1 MNTGVWKNMEN
12 KLKVEK
18 ENPIEKRK
26 VLVCCGT
33 GCLANNSLEI
43 YKELKR
49 KVELINEDIIVE
61 IFVKAT
67 GCNGL
72 CEKGPIVKIIPD
84 NTSYFQVKTAD
95 VDEIVKRTI
104 MEGEVIN
111 RLLYYDINKKE
122 KIRYHGD
129 TDFYKKQYKI
139 ALRNIGEIDP
149 VDINDYLELDGYKA
163 LRRALFEMRQED
175 IIDEV
180 VKSSLR
186 GRGGAGFPTGLKW
199 EKCNSIDKFPKY
211 VICNGDEGDPGAF
224 MDRSIMEG
232 DPNSIIEGMIICGYA
247 IGASAGYMY
256 IRDEYGLAIKNM
268 SKALRKAREKGF
280 LGKNILESG
289 FDFDIEIVRGGGAF
303 VCGESSALMASIEG
317 RVGEPRAK
325 YIRSTERGL
334 WNQPTVLN
342 NVETWANIP
351 PIINKGSEWFTQI
364 GNENS
369 RGTKVFS
376 LVGKVENTGL
386 VEVPMGTTLREL
398 IFDIGGGIRGN
409 RKFKAVQTGGP
420 SGGCIPE
427 EYLDIGIDFESLSEI
442 GSMMGSG
449 GMIVM
454 DDRTCMVE
462 VAKYYL
468 SFLAEESCGKCVTCR
483 EGIRMMHYILESI
496 TNGKGIEK
504 DVDLLLDLC
513 ETIKESS
520 LCGLGKTAPNP
531 VITTIKYFR
540 DEYMEHIVDRKC
552 SAGVCKELTSFN
564 IDPQL
569 CIGCGLCKKNCPADA
584 IIGEIKTPHKIH
596 MSKCIKCGSCVDSCK
611 FDAVKIGGQINENK
625 NKW

>member
-1 MNTGVWKNMEN
+1 MNN
-12 KLKVEK
+12 KLKINK
-18 ENPIEKRK
+18 KDNIDKRK

-43 YKELKR
+43 YKEIKR
-49 KVELINEDIIVE
+49 KIKFIKEDISVKPL
-61 IFVKAT
+61 VKAT

-84 NTSYFQVKTAD
+84 NISYFHVKTED
-95 VDEIVKRTI
+95 IDEIIYKTI
-104 MEGEVIN
+104 LKGEIIE

-122 KIRYHGD
+122 KIRYHED
-129 TDFYKKQYKI
+129 TDFYKKQFKI

-149 VDINDYLELDGYKA
+149 IDINDYIQRDGYKA
-163 LRRALFEMRQED
+163 LRKVLFEMKKED
-175 IIDEV
+175 IINEIA
-180 VKSSLR
+180 KSGLR

-199 EKCNSIDKFPKY
+199 KKCSSIDNFPKY

-232 DPNSIIEGMIICGYA
+232 DPNSIIEGMLICGYA
-247 IGASAGYMY
+247 IGAEAGYMY

-268 SKALRKAREKGF
+268 SKALLEARKNGF
-280 LGKNILESG
+280 LGKNILGSG
-289 FDFDIEIVRGGGAF
+289 FDFDIEIIRGGGAF

-317 RVGEPRAK
+317 RVGEPRSK

-351 PIINKGSEWFTQI
+351 SIINKGADWFTQI
-364 GNENS
+364 GSENS

-376 LVGKVENTGL
+376 LVGKVKNTGL

-409 RKFKAVQTGGP
+409 RRFKAVQTGGP

-427 EYLDIGIDFESLSEI
+427 EYLDIGIDFESLSKI
-442 GSMMGSG
+442 DSMMGSG

-454 DDRTCMVE
+454 DDRTCMVDI
-462 VAKYYL
+462 AKYYL

-496 TNGKGIEK
+496 TNGNGIEK
-504 DVDLLLDLC
+504 DIDLLLDLC
-513 ETIKESS
+513 ETVKECS

-531 VITTIKYFR
+531 VLTTIKYFR
-540 DEYMEHIVDRKC
+540 DEYMAHIIDKKC
-552 SAGVCKELTSFN
+552 PAGVCKELTSFYIN
-564 IDPQL
+564 PQL
-569 CIGCGLCKKNCPADA
+569 CIGCGICKKNCPADA
-584 IIGEIKTPHKIH
+584 IAGKIKNPHTID
-596 MSKCIKCGSCVDSCK
+596 MSKCIKCGSCVDNCK
-611 FDAVKIGGQINENK
+611 FDAVRIGGKINEN
-625 NKW
+625 